1 MYLLFQGFIIQCLY
15 RYCYNKSSQ
24 NSNGSMDIFDILR
37 KAMPKHLLTSFL
49 KGKSEW
55 FCQIFEL
62 NGKIFTSWKNSPL
75 IIVEKLSK
83 KTHLEQ
89 TLVAQI
95 LFIITFPVI
104 VNNHPVTNL
113 VIVYKV
119 PTSVKNFAN
128 VVQTA
133 LIGSQDV
140 GVKHSVTPN
149 RYKYFP

>member
-1 MYLLFQGFIIQCLY
+1 ME
-15 RYCYNKSSQ
+15 R
-24 NSNGSMDIFDILR
+24 
-37 KAMPKHLLTSFL
+37 FL
-49 KGKSEW
+49 HVEKY
-55 FCQIFEL
+55 
-62 NGKIFTSWKNSPL
+62 SPL

-83 KTHLEQ
+83 KTHPEQ

-95 LFIITFPVI
+95 LFTITFPVI
-104 VNNHPVTNL
+104 VNSHPVTNL

-119 PTSVKNFAN
+119 PTSVKNFVN

-149 RYKYFP
+149 SVHAFWLSENVIQTCVQSVVQINMMLLRSLVEMCLFSVGLESDY